1 MRAGFS
7 VRAMVRLLSVL
18 FAMACCGATPL
29 MFAAGEGT
37 KPNGESIESAFSST
51 VARINVPSR
60 DQAVLVTWTYKNL
73 WGFPMMVERFEESCG
88 CLSGQATR
96 HQDAPES
103 VAPGE
108 SGEIRAM
115 FTPGTLR
122 GVQRKSLHVRFVGHD
137 QPVELVAEAN
147 IPASVQLSSQQLN
160 WEPAEKAEAKTI
172 DVTSGTGVDFSITG
186 LVGAHDSQ
194 FSVIQ
199 ETVTPRRHYRLH
211 ITPANPRTTE
221 GVSAAI
227 QIRTDSPDQR
237 DQVLVLLLRQ
247 SPQVAELP

>member
-1 MRAGFS
+1 MALLRNASLALAICWTMPFVSATGEEAKPKVDS
-7 VRAMVRLLSVL
+7 V
-18 FAMACCGATPL
+18 G
-29 MFAAGEGT
+29 
-37 KPNGESIESAFSST
+37 SAFTST
-51 VARINVPSR
+51 VARIDVPSR
-60 DQAVLVTWTYKNL
+60 NQSVPVTWTFRNL
-73 WGFPMMVERFEESCG
+73 WGFPMVVERFEESCG
-88 CLSGQATR
+88 CLSGQTAR
-96 HQDAPES
+96 NQDAPEA

-108 SGEIRAM
+108 NGEIRAT

-137 QPVELVAEAN
+137 QPVELVAEAT
-147 IPASVQLSSQQLN
+147 IPASVQLSFQQLD
-160 WEPAEKAEAKTI
+160 WKPADEAEVKTV
-172 DVTSGTGVDFSITG
+172 DVTSGTGTDFSITG

-194 FSVIQ
+194 FRVIQ
-199 ETVTPRRHYRLH
+199 ETVTPRRHYRLQ

>member
-1 MRAGFS
+1 MMAARPVRGMVLLRNASLALAMCWAMPFVFATGEEEKPKDDS
-7 VRAMVRLLSVL
+7 V
-18 FAMACCGATPL
+18 G
-29 MFAAGEGT
+29 
-37 KPNGESIESAFSST
+37 SAFAST
-51 VARINVPSR
+51 VARIDVPSR
-60 DQAVLVTWTYKNL
+60 NQAVPVNWKFTNL
-73 WGFPMMVERFEESCG
+73 WGFPMVVERFEESCG
-88 CLSGQATR
+88 CLSGQKTT
-96 HQDAPES
+96 ES

-108 SGEIRAM
+108 SGEIRAT

-122 GVQRKSLHVRFVGHD
+122 GLQRKSLHVRFVGHD
-137 QPVELVAEAN
+137 RPVELVAEAT
-147 IPASVQLSSQQLN
+147 IPASVQLSSQQLD
-160 WEPAEKAEAKTI
+160 WKPAEKAEGKTV
-172 DVTSGTGVDFSITG
+172 DVTSGTGTDFSITG
-186 LVGAHDSQ
+186 VVGAHDSQ

-199 ETVTPRRHYRLH
+199 KTVTPRRHYRLH

>member
-1 MRAGFS
+1 
-7 VRAMVRLLSVL
+7 
-18 FAMACCGATPL
+18 

-37 KPNGESIESAFSST
+37 KPNGESIESAFAST
-51 VARINVPSR
+51 VARIDVPSR
-60 DQAVLVTWTYKNL
+60 DQAVPVMWTFRNL

-88 CLSGQATR
+88 CLSGQAAR
-96 HQDAPES
+96 NQDAPES
-103 VAPGE
+103 VPPGE
-108 SGEIRAM
+108 TGEIRAT

-122 GVQRKSLHVRFVGHD
+122 GFQRKSLNVRFVGHD
-137 QPVELVAEAN
+137 QPVELVAEAT
-147 IPASVQLSSQQLN
+147 IPASVQLSSQQLDWN
-160 WEPAEKAEAKTI
+160 PADKAEGKTV
-172 DVTSGTGVDFSITG
+172 DVTSGTGTDFSITG

-211 ITPANPRTTE
+211 ITPAKPRTTD